1 MAELPKREPFEEL
14 IELLRKHDLDWLA
27 SDTIADIALG
37 RTQKRVLAKLPRGD
51 NDYQEVV
58 VVPGDFRES
67 RRRTEFLTSEP
78 FSHRERLERLIE
90 AVQNTI
96 VESANMEAS
105 ILRTTELSVTF
116 VAVGEEPQPEP
127 DVDPT
132 IVRTRGHE
140 AEELRKALTAV
151 LNDQGGEG

>member
-1 MAELPKREPFEEL
+1 MAESPKREPFEQL

-37 RTQKRVLAKLPRGD
+37 RTQKRVLAKVPRGD
-51 NDYQEVV
+51 NEYQEVV

-78 FSHRERLERLIE
+78 FSDRERLERLIE

-151 LNDQGGEG
+151 LDDQGVEG